1 VRRRMVVFAALV
13 TTPIAHS
20 IEEYIGHLSEVLP
33 PARVVSGPFSS
44 NLSRGFVVFNLCVIV
59 LGVLC
64 LAVPIAR
71 AWPAAR
77 PIAWSWSLVERL
89 NGVGHLLRAFAQGGY
104 FPGLVTAPALIAFAI
119 LLMRDLRQPA

>member
-1 VRRRMVVFAALV
+1 MRRRMVVFAALV

-64 LAVPIAR
+64 LAGPMAR
-71 AWPAAR
+71 TWPAAR
-77 PIAWSWSLVERL
+77 PIAWSWSLVELL
-89 NGVGHLLRAFAQGGY
+89 NGVGHLLLAFVRGAY
-104 FPGLVTAPALIAFAI
+104 FPGMVTAPALIAFAL
-119 LLMRDLRQPA
+119 LLMRDLRRPA

>member
-1 VRRRMVVFAALV
+1 MVVFAALV

-77 PIAWSWSLVERL
+77 PIAWSWSLVELL
-89 NGVGHLLRAFAQGGY
+89 NGVGHLLLAFVRGAY
-104 FPGLVTAPALIAFAI
+104 FPGMVTAPALIAFAL
-119 LLMRDLRQPA
+119 LLMRDLRRPA